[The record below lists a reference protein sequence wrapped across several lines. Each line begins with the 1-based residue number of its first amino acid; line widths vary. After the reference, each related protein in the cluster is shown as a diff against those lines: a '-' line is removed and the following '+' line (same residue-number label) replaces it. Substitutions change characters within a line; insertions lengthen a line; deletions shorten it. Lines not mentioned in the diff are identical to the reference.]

1 MKNLINFYL
10 QKHIRL
16 DIKISI
22 FVLIL
27 ALNFNS
33 LTKADDIRD
42 FEIEGISIGDS
53 LLDHFSKNTIKKS
66 FESVGSKTT
75 YTDDSFLYVSIPLIN
90 KTYQKIGVHHKK
102 NDKKYTAHSIS
113 GVIFFDD
120 FNNCLAKQKEIAN
133 DIGDLLDGFKK
144 EKYVI
149 DKNATNGERKIIRI
163 SFKNDKKDVINVDC
177 TNWSE
182 ELIFDDNLRIDL
194 MTNEFDNWLSY
205 KAYK

>member
-1 MKNLINFYL
+1 MKLL
-10 QKHIRL
+10 
-16 DIKISI
+16 ISI
-22 FVLIL
+22 LIFI
-27 ALNFNS
+27 LNLQSF
-33 LTKADDIRD
+33 TKAEDIRD

-53 LLDHFSKNTIKKS
+53 LLEHFSKNTIKKS

-75 YTDDSFLYVSIPLIN
+75 YTDDSFLYVSIPLKN
-90 KTYQKIGVHHKK
+90 KTYQKIGFHHKK

-113 GVIFFDD
+113 GVIFFDN

-133 DIGDLLDGFKK
+133 DISDLLDGFKK
-144 EKYVI
+144 EEYVI